1 MKNVNYNVLKLLHNQ
16 LDDLWRIERHYLK
29 DAKGARCNCPKLLKT
44 MQKEMKRNIEMLKK
58 ELVAHHKKN
67 KLA

>member
-1 MKNVNYNVLKLLHNQ
+1 MKNINYNVLKLLHNQ

-29 DAKGARCNCPKLLKT
+29 DANGCKCGCFKLLKG
-44 MQKEMKRNIEMLKK
+44 MQSQLKKNIEALKK
-58 ELVAHHKKN
+58 ELGMHHKMN

>member
-29 DAKGARCNCPKLLKT
+29 DAKGCRCSCAKLLKG
-44 MQKEMKRNIEMLKK
+44 MQRQLKGNVEALKK
-58 ELVAHHKKN
+58 ELAAHQRVN

>member
-1 MKNVNYNVLKLLHNQ
+1 MKNINYNVLKLLHNQ

-29 DAKGARCNCPKLLKT
+29 DVKGCKCGCSRILRGMQAQLK
-44 MQKEMKRNIEMLKK
+44 KNVEALKK
-58 ELVAHHKKN
+58 ELGTHHKMN

>member
-16 LDDLWRIERHYLK
+16 LDDLWRIERHYQK
-29 DAKGARCNCPKLLKT
+29 DAKGCRCGCAQLLKS
-44 MQKEMKRNIEMLKK
+44 MRSQLKKNVESLKK
-58 ELVAHHKKN
+58 ELAAHHKMN